1 MKFYTLF
8 CLYAEIYA
16 DFSAFKLFCL
26 DVGLL
31 GAMCDLNSKT
41 ITEGSA
47 LFTEF
52 KGALAEQYVEQ
63 ELIAQGLKPAY
74 WSSEKGTAETDF
86 AVELGGRI
94 FPIEVKAGE
103 NLKSKSLK
111 VACENLA
118 LSELY
123 AHHFQAI
130 ETKDGWLIFRF
141 GR

>member
-1 MKFYTLF
+1 
-8 CLYAEIYA
+8 
-16 DFSAFKLFCL
+16 
-26 DVGLL
+26 
-31 GAMCDLNSKT
+31 MCDLNSKT

-111 VACENLA
+111 VACEKFSIERA
-118 LSELY
+118 VRTSLSGYRDERWLVNIPLW
-123 AHHFQAI
+123 AI
-130 ETKDGWLIFRF
+130 GSLSSLEG
-141 GR
+141 

>member
-1 MKFYTLF
+1 M
-8 CLYAEIYA
+8 YA
-16 DFSAFKLFCL
+16 DFSVFKLFCL

-111 VACENLA
+111 VACEKFSIERA
-118 LSELY
+118 VRTSLSGYRDERWLVNIPLW
-123 AHHFQAI
+123 AI
-130 ETKDGWLIFRF
+130 GSLSSLEG
-141 GR
+141 